1 MRCLSCHVLSRSVVC
16 QKCKETL
23 LVPTITK
30 RKVGTLEVISLFKYK
45 NIEPFLLTKHTPVG
59 YRLYRYFSKQFV
71 KPFLDNFAT
80 HIDTPV
86 TLMAIDEQVQSGYSH
101 TALLSHY
108 AKSPKIALAHATLLA
123 QNSVSYAGKSLEY
136 RLNNP
141 RDFRYTGKAGIEVIL
156 IDDIITTGV
165 TLQEAQQ
172 ELQRHGVE
180 VLFALT
186 LADARD

>member
-1 MRCLSCHVLSRSVVC
+1 MRCLSCHRLSRHVIC
-16 QKCKETL
+16 TACHL
-23 LVPTITK
+23 RLFVPTTTR

-45 NIEPFLLTKHTPVG
+45 NIEPFLLTKHTPAG
-59 YRLYRYFSKQFV
+59 YRLYRYFSRAFFR
-71 KPFLDNFAT
+71 PFLDDFAS

-86 TLMAIDEQVQSGYSH
+86 TLIAIDERVQSGYSH
-101 TALLSHY
+101 TAVLSHY
-108 AKSPKIALAHATLLA
+108 AKSPKIVPAHATLLA
-123 QNSVSYAGKSLEY
+123 QNNVSYAGKSLQY

-141 RDFRYTGKAGIEVIL
+141 RDFRYTGEAGIEAIL

>member
-1 MRCLSCHVLSRSVVC
+1 
-16 QKCKETL
+16 
-23 LVPTITK
+23 
-30 RKVGTLEVISLFKYK
+30 VISLFKYK

>member
-1 MRCLSCHVLSRSVVC
+1 MRCLSCHRFSWRVICSDCHTRLF
-16 QKCKETL
+16 
-23 LVPTITK
+23 VPTTTK
-30 RKVGTLEVISLFKYK
+30 RKVGTLEVVSLFKYK
-45 NIEPFLLTKHTPVG
+45 NIEPFLLTKHTPAG
-59 YRLYRYFSKQFV
+59 YRLYRYFSKQFF
-71 KPFLDNFAT
+71 KPLLDDFAL

-86 TLMAIDEQVQSGYSH
+86 TLIAIDEQVQSGYSH

-108 AKSPKIALAHATLLA
+108 AKSPKIALSHATLLA
-123 QNSVSYAGKSLEY
+123 QNSVSYAGKSLQY

-141 RDFRYTGKAGIEVIL
+141 RDFRYTGEAGIEVIL

-172 ELQRHGVE
+172 ELERHGVE

>member
-1 MRCLSCHVLSRSVVC
+1 MRCLSCHRFSWRVICADCHARLFI
-16 QKCKETL
+16 
-23 LVPTITK
+23 PTTTR
-30 RKVGTLEVISLFKYK
+30 RKVGTLEVVSLFKYK

-59 YRLYRYFSKQFV
+59 YRLYRYFSKQFL
-71 KPFLDNFAT
+71 KPLLDDFAS

-86 TLMAIDEQVQSGYSH
+86 ALIAIDERIQSGYSH
-101 TALLSHY
+101 TALLSRH
-108 AKSPKIALAHATLLA
+108 AKSPKIIPAHATLLA
-123 QNSVSYAGKSLEY
+123 QNRVHYAGKSLQF
-136 RLNNP
+136 RLEHP
-141 RDFRYTGKAGIEVIL
+141 RDFRYTGEGGVEVIL

-172 ELQRHGVE
+172 ELQKHGVE

>member
-1 MRCLSCHVLSRSVVC
+1 MRCLSCHRLSRQAIC
-16 QKCKETL
+16 TDCHARL
-23 LVPTITK
+23 FIPTTTR
-30 RKVGTLEVISLFKYK
+30 RKVGTLEVVSLFKYK
-45 NIEPFLLTKHTPVG
+45 NIEPFLLTKHTPAG
-59 YRLYRYFSKQFV
+59 YRLYRYFSKAFF
-71 KPFLDNFAT
+71 KPFLDDFAS

-86 TLMAIDEQVQSGYSH
+86 TLIAVDEQVQNGYSH

-108 AKSPKIALAHATLLA
+108 AKSPKIVPTHAALLA
-123 QNSVSYAGKSLEY
+123 QNRVHYAGKSLQY
-136 RLNNP
+136 RLAHP
-141 RDFRYTGKAGIEVIL
+141 RDFHYTAEAGVEAIL

>member
-1 MRCLSCHVLSRSVVC
+1 MRCLSCHRFSWRVICSDCHARLFI
-16 QKCKETL
+16 
-23 LVPTITK
+23 PTTTK
-30 RKVGTLEVISLFKYK
+30 RKVGTLEVVSLFKYK
-45 NIEPFLLTKHTPVG
+45 NIEPFLLTKHTPSG
-59 YRLYRYFSKQFV
+59 YRLYRYFSKQFF
-71 KPFLDNFAT
+71 KPLLDDFAS

-86 TLMAIDEQVQSGYSH
+86 TLIAIDERVQSGYSH

-141 RDFRYTGKAGIEVIL
+141 RDFHYTGKAGIEVIL

>member
-1 MRCLSCHVLSRSVVC
+1 MRCLSCHVLSRAVIC
-16 QKCKETL
+16 QACQERL

-30 RKVGTLEVISLFKYK
+30 RKVGTLEVVSLFKYK
-45 NIEPFLLTKHTPVG
+45 NIESFLLTKHTPVG
-59 YRLYRYFSKQFV
+59 FRLYRYFSKQFV

-86 TLMAIDEQVQSGYSH
+86 TLIAIDEKVQSGYSH
-101 TALLSHY
+101 TALLSHNS
-108 AKSPKIALAHATLLA
+108 KSPKIALSHATLLA

-141 RDFRYTGKAGIEVIL
+141 RDFHYTGEAGIEVIL

-172 ELQRHGVE
+172 ELERHGVE